1 MNPIIYNEYKLSNL
15 EYITYGFLF
24 LTISAVLSCLFYDSF
39 IPVIFSVPCMPFYF
53 RFVSRYLCIRRRQL
67 LVLQFRDMLYSIS
80 TSLNSGYS
88 IENALRESYQEML
101 LLYGSNACISRELKL
116 MSGKLAVQI
125 PVELIFLDFASRS
138 GCEDIL
144 MFSQVLS
151 ITKRNGGDL
160 IAIIRTSSETIGLKI
175 DVQREISVSI
185 AQKKFEQNIM
195 VIMPIAIMSY
205 IRLSSKGFFTPVYHN
220 AAGIFLM
227 TICLTLYLFAIIL
240 GFKLTSVKTN

>member
-1 MNPIIYNEYKLSNL
+1 
-15 EYITYGFLF
+15 
-24 LTISAVLSCLFYDSF
+24 
-39 IPVIFSVPCMPFYF
+39 
-53 RFVSRYLCIRRRQL
+53 
-67 LVLQFRDMLYSIS
+67 
-80 TSLNSGYS
+80 
-88 IENALRESYQEML
+88 
-101 LLYGSNACISRELKL
+101 
-116 MSGKLAVQI
+116 
-125 PVELIFLDFASRS
+125 
-138 GCEDIL
+138 